1 MPGSGST
8 GANCKQEEPAR
19 LRFAP
24 AAALAAPGRMAVIS
38 PVAILRDA
46 RPWQALRPYV
56 PLPKRRR
63 LTLDASARVTWIGR
77 AEPHA
82 GRVSRGGS

>member
-1 MPGSGST
+1 MPGFGST

-46 RPWQALRPYV
+46 RPWRALRMG
-56 PLPKRRR
+56 
-63 LTLDASARVTWIGR
+63 T
-77 AEPHA
+77 
-82 GRVSRGGS
+82 